1 MIHIFSHF
9 FLFFF
14 IVYYN
19 GVLFLKVSNYNYLR
33 FDKFEISFFGIIVT
47 GLVAQ
52 TINFFVPLNSYI
64 IIFNTILI
72 LIFIILDKKIKLK
85 LEIKKI
91 DFFYI
96 FLFLLIIL
104 NIYGSKFSDD
114 LDHYHYGYINNSD
127 NSNYIIGLGHLH
139 AMYAYSSIW
148 LITHSYFNFDYSRL
162 QDIHVLNGLI
172 FFIFLSIF
180 YKEIKSSL
188 IKKENNIYIP
198 ILFSILIFILLKYT
212 RLKEFGI
219 DRAPFLILYFL
230 ILFYL
235 KNFFLNDEKNNI
247 DTKII
252 LLIYICI
259 FLFYIKITFFF
270 ACLIPLYYIIKH
282 KNFRIFISKPFI
294 PIYIFVLSYLIK
306 NFIISGCFIFPIG
319 FTCLESISWN
329 MKEIAEEQYIIS
341 EILNKSWWLYKG
353 TLTDLEYIKNFNW
366 FETWFIRSK
375 IEFLEFFLTSI
386 LTIIFT
392 ILSFHKSNIRNN
404 NFLIKKISEIFK
416 IFSII
421 FSIQV
426 VLFFFKLPVIRM
438 SHYLFIFFSILIL
451 IIFFYKFKLF
461 AKKKVLF
468 SIIFIALTF
477 NFTKNFTRIS
487 ENKFVNS
494 PYESKPHTSEQTKLK
509 LNKFEY
515 YKGWYGNYPTSNVVL
530 GDSYEHKRILIF
542 DMIYKVN

>member
-1 MIHIFSHF
+1 M
-9 FLFFF
+9 
-14 IVYYN
+14 
-19 GVLFLKVSNYNYLR
+19 
-33 FDKFEISFFGIIVT
+33 
-47 GLVAQ
+47 
-52 TINFFVPLNSYI
+52 
-64 IIFNTILI
+64 
-72 LIFIILDKKIKLK
+72 
-85 LEIKKI
+85 EIKKI

-180 YKEIKSSL
+180 YKEIKISL

-259 FLFYIKITFFF
+259 F
-270 ACLIPLYYIIKH
+270 
-282 KNFRIFISKPFI
+282 FRFMRMNTKS
-294 PIYIFVLSYLIK
+294 
-306 NFIISGCFIFPIG
+306 
-319 FTCLESISWN
+319 SI
-329 MKEIAEEQYIIS
+329 
-341 EILNKSWWLYKG
+341 
-353 TLTDLEYIKNFNW
+353 
-366 FETWFIRSK
+366 
-375 IEFLEFFLTSI
+375 
-386 LTIIFT
+386 
-392 ILSFHKSNIRNN
+392 NI
-404 NFLIKKISEIFK
+404 
-416 IFSII
+416 
-421 FSIQV
+421 
-426 VLFFFKLPVIRM
+426 
-438 SHYLFIFFSILIL
+438 FIFF
-451 IIFFYKFKLF
+451 
-461 AKKKVLF
+461 
-468 SIIFIALTF
+468 
-477 NFTKNFTRIS
+477 
-487 ENKFVNS
+487 
-494 PYESKPHTSEQTKLK
+494 
-509 LNKFEY
+509 Y
-515 YKGWYGNYPTSNVVL
+515 Y
-530 GDSYEHKRILIF
+530 
-542 DMIYKVN
+542 

>member
-1 MIHIFSHF
+1 MIHILSHF
-9 FLFFF
+9 FLFLF

-180 YKEIKSSL
+180 Y
-188 IKKENNIYIP
+188 
-198 ILFSILIFILLKYT
+198 
-212 RLKEFGI
+212 
-219 DRAPFLILYFL
+219 
-230 ILFYL
+230 
-235 KNFFLNDEKNNI
+235 
-247 DTKII
+247 
-252 LLIYICI
+252 
-259 FLFYIKITFFF
+259 
-270 ACLIPLYYIIKH
+270 
-282 KNFRIFISKPFI
+282 
-294 PIYIFVLSYLIK
+294 
-306 NFIISGCFIFPIG
+306 
-319 FTCLESISWN
+319 
-329 MKEIAEEQYIIS
+329 
-341 EILNKSWWLYKG
+341 
-353 TLTDLEYIKNFNW
+353 
-366 FETWFIRSK
+366 
-375 IEFLEFFLTSI
+375 
-386 LTIIFT
+386 
-392 ILSFHKSNIRNN
+392 
-404 NFLIKKISEIFK
+404 
-416 IFSII
+416 
-421 FSIQV
+421 
-426 VLFFFKLPVIRM
+426 
-438 SHYLFIFFSILIL
+438 
-451 IIFFYKFKLF
+451 
-461 AKKKVLF
+461 
-468 SIIFIALTF
+468 
-477 NFTKNFTRIS
+477 
-487 ENKFVNS
+487 
-494 PYESKPHTSEQTKLK
+494 
-509 LNKFEY
+509 
-515 YKGWYGNYPTSNVVL
+515 
-530 GDSYEHKRILIF
+530 
-542 DMIYKVN
+542 